1 VSSQPATGPVRG
13 EGPAPVRD
21 LVDFHLRWREFRPF
35 AETLMGRPDL
45 SAGEASTLRGLIE
58 LADRVGDDDLH

>member
-1 VSSQPATGPVRG
+1 
-13 EGPAPVRD
+13 
-21 LVDFHLRWREFRPF
+21 
-35 AETLMGRPDL
+35 MGRPDL